1 MIFSRLTISFNVLL
15 GSEERAAKLVND
27 IQDLANV
34 TPMTSSGLQENAKH
48 EDFYKKINVDL
59 YLEAPIQELSRL
71 ANRLADIAYKLNK

>member
-1 MIFSRLTISFNVLL
+1 MDYEKIIGELNEITNSLDATT
-15 GSEERAAKLVND
+15 ETLV
-27 IQDLANV
+27 
-34 TPMTSSGLQENAKH
+34 GLQENAKL

>member
-1 MIFSRLTISFNVLL
+1 MK
-15 GSEERAAKLVND
+15 KL
-27 IQDLANV
+27 LANLV
-34 TPMTSSGLQENAKH
+34 GLQENAKH